1 MKHSGAPDIGDLVRF
16 PVAIGVEGLH
26 HPWSGAVGLVVET
39 RGIEILVLRGS
50 ESRWMRRDAPEVI
63 SESR

>member
-16 PVAIGVEGLH
+16 PEGLP
-26 HPWSGAVGLVVET
+26 HPWSGAIGLVVET